1 MGKCQY
7 HRVVLTAAVDE
18 TFSNGFTDYEEITA
32 LKNELSSVEVIIT
45 NALEA
50 TTIGT
55 KYRGNE
61 TDPACNI
68 CVRSILYLTK
78 TDSALFP
85 TTGSGFND
93 PEK

>member
-1 MGKCQY
+1 LGKCQY

-32 LKNELSSVEVIIT
+32 LKNEPTPIESITT

-55 KYRGNE
+55 KYTGNE
-61 TDPACNI
+61 TSPACNI
-68 CVRSILYLTK
+68 CVRSVLYLTK